1 MSNLKQQ
8 AESGLSTI
16 EDAVIE
22 FVKQHP
28 EGVSNKQIA
37 VELGLESDIEGK
49 HTNYLSWSILG
60 IFKIGSSYPSK
71 ERVVSL
77 DISPQTNV
85 VGLSNSEDL

>member
-8 AESGLSTI
+8 AESGLSRI
-16 EDAVIE
+16 EDAIIE

-60 IFKIGSSYPSK
+60 NLQNRKLISK
-71 ERVVSL
+71 QGKGRFARYIVL
-77 DISPQTNV
+77 N
-85 VGLSNSEDL
+85 

>member
-37 VELGLESDIEGK
+37 VELGLSRILK
-49 HTNYLSWSILG
+49 VSIQITFHG
-60 IFKIGSSYPSK
+60 QF
-71 ERVVSL
+71 
-77 DISPQTNV
+77 
-85 VGLSNSEDL
+85 